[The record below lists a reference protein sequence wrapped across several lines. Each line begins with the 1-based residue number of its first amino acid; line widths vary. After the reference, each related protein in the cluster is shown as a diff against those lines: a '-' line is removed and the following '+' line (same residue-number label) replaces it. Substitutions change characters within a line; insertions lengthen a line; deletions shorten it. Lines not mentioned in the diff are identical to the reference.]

1 MLAVR
6 SKLHLQVLVLTV
18 EEEGLHHLVLPETE
32 VSLTRLTPR
41 RRRVGVERSRDGD
54 LHLGLAGSQG
64 DVGPPVLHLLS
75 VPGQTDGEG
84 LPG

>member
-6 SKLHLQVLVLTV
+6 TELHLEILVVSV
-18 EEEGLHHLVLPETE
+18 EEESLHHLVIPQTE

-64 DVGPPVLHLLS
+64 DVGPPVLHLLP

>member
-18 EEEGLHHLVLPETE
+18 EEESLHDLVLPKTE
-32 VSLTRLTPR
+32 VSLALLPPR
-41 RRRVGVERSRDGD
+41 RRRVVIERSRDGD

-64 DVGPPVLHLLS
+64 DVGPPPLHLLP